1 MNAFP
6 LNANKG
12 TSLENSGEGKSLILN
27 ILYILFTS
35 VHIPQDCAPLGDVLV
50 FISMLFIYIFFYC
63 YLCVYI
69 YIYVCIYILR

>member
-27 ILYILFTS
+27 ILYILFKS

-50 FISMLFIYIFFYC
+50 FISTLFIYIFFI
-63 YLCVYI
+63 V
-69 YIYVCIYILR
+69 IYVYTHIFMCIYILR